1 MTNTFQY
8 KRNPAGGEYKYVIV
22 SAYPYTWKKQPT
34 VQKDVAFPASIKNC
48 DGEVVAVF
56 EVDNGTHKVTL
67 EVDYA
72 WNGSD
77 FVTDT
82 DECMRASALHDLWCQ
97 AMEEDIYKDNKKNW
111 RRGAKEYR
119 DNCIRDSM
127 PKLEAWLRYAGIRI
141 YGFFR

>member
-1 MTNTFQY
+1 M
-8 KRNPAGGEYKYVIV
+8 
-22 SAYPYTWKKQPT
+22 
-34 VQKDVAFPASIKNC
+34 
-48 DGEVVAVF
+48 
-56 EVDNGTHKVTL
+56 TL
-67 EVDYA
+67 EVGYA

-119 DNCIRDSM
+119 DNCIRDGM
-127 PKLEAWLRYAGIRI
+127 PKLEAWLRYAGIRT